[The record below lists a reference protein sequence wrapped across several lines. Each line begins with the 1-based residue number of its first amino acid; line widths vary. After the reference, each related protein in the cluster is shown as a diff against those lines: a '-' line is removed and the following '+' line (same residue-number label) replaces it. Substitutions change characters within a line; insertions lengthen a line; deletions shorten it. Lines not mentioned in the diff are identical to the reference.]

1 MALRR
6 AHSTVA
12 SILVAACLS
21 APLSA
26 FAQSDEQRAAARELA
41 TAGVE
46 AFKEGKYEQA
56 LDSFNKAESL
66 FHALPHLLFIAR
78 AHAKLGQY
86 VKAREAYMK
95 VIKEVLPANAP
106 QAARDAQ
113 KSASSEVSNIEPKI
127 GRVTVTVAN
136 KEQAKD
142 VVVSIDGVALAAVLV
157 GVPVPIDPGDHVIEG
172 VATGLRG
179 KVSVRVEQGQRQ
191 DVPLTLEQDASA
203 VPPAVVGVAAVAAQ
217 PQPAAAPPPS
227 TQPEPVAPP
236 NQPSADP
243 GTSGKTNG
251 LRIGSYVA
259 FGVGAVG
266 LIGGT
271 IFTIQAGSKTKEADD
286 LCTLPNGACDTSV
299 KDEVDSLD
307 ADAKSARTLGIVGFA
322 VGAVGV
328 GAGVTLFILSSKH
341 SDKAASS
348 GPTVSPWVGF
358 GSAGVRGTF
367 F

>member
-1 MALRR
+1 MATRR

-21 APLSA
+21 SPLSA

-41 TAGVE
+41 QAGVE
-46 AFKEGKYEQA
+46 AFKEGKYDQA
-56 LDSFNKAESL
+56 VDSFTKAESL

-113 KSASSEVSNIEPKI
+113 TSASSEVSNIEPKI
-127 GRVTVTVAN
+127 GKVTITVAN

-142 VVVSIDGVALAAVLV
+142 LVVTIDGVAISSVLV
-157 GVPVPIDPGDHVIEG
+157 GAPVPIDPGDHVIEG

-179 KVSVRVEQGQRQ
+179 KASVRVEQGQRQ
-191 DVPLTLEQDASA
+191 EVPLTLEQDASA
-203 VPPAVVGVAAVAAQ
+203 IPPAAVGAAVAAQ
-217 PQPAAAPPPS
+217 PQPAGAPPPAS
-227 TQPEPVAPP
+227 EPQPVSPGNPP
-236 NQPSADP
+236 P
-243 GTSGKTNG
+243 GDQGASGGTNG
-251 LRIGSYVA
+251 LRIGSYIA

-271 IFTIQAGSKTKEADD
+271 VFTLQSVSKKGEANDI
-286 LCTLPNGACDTSV
+286 CTLPNDGCPLDR
-299 KDEVDSLD
+299 KGDVDDLD
-307 ADAKSARTLGIVGFA
+307 ADAKSALTMGIIGYA
-322 VGAVGV
+322 VGAVGI
-328 GAGVTLFILSSKH
+328 GTGVTLFILSSKH
-341 SDKAASS
+341 SDKAASR
-348 GPTVSPWVGF
+348 GPTVSPWVGPS
-358 GSAGVRGTF
+358 SAGVRGTF
-367 F
+367 

>member
-1 MALRR
+1 MATRR
-6 AHSTVA
+6 AHATLA

-21 APLSA
+21 SPLSA

-46 AFKEGKYEQA
+46 AFKAGKYDQA
-56 LDSFNKAESL
+56 LDSFSKAESL
-66 FHALPHLLFIAR
+66 YHALPHLLFIAR
-78 AHAKLGQY
+78 SHAKLNQY

-113 KSASSEVSNIEPKI
+113 TSASSEVSNIEPKI
-127 GRVTVTVAN
+127 GRVTITVAN

-142 VVVSIDGVALAAVLV
+142 LVVTVDGVAISSVLI
-157 GVPVPIDPGDHVIEG
+157 GAPVPIDPGDHTIEG

-179 KVSVRVEQGQRQ
+179 KAAVRVEPGQRQ
-191 DVPLTLEQDASA
+191 EVPLNLEQDASA
-203 VPPAVVGVAAVAAQ
+203 VPPAAVGAAVAAQ
-217 PQPAAAPPPS
+217 PAQEQAAPPPNP
-227 TQPEPVAPP
+227 QEQAAPPP
-236 NQPSADP
+236 NQPNADQ
-243 GTSGKTNG
+243 GKSGGTNG

-266 LIGGT
+266 LVGGT
-271 IFTIQAGSKTKEADD
+271 VFMLQSSSKKSDVADI
-286 LCTLPNGACDTSV
+286 CNLPNDACPLDR
-299 KDEVDSLD
+299 KDDVDGLE

-328 GAGVTLFILSSKH
+328 GAGVTLFILSSKKKE
-341 SDKAASS
+341 SAASLA
-348 GPTVSPWVGF
+348 PTVSPWVGV
-358 GSAGVRGTF
+358 GSAGLRGTF
-367 F
+367 